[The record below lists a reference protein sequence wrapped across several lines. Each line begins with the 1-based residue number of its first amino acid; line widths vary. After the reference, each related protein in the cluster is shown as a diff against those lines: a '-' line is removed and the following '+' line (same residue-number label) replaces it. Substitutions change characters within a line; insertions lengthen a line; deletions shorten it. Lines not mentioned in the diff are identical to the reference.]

1 MAKITENRLRLLVVR
16 GRVTGWKAVVWK
28 NLQKGP
34 WGDRLFSLTTVG
46 VDTRIYTADKIT

>member
-1 MAKITENRLRLLVVR
+1 MVR

-28 NLQKGP
+28 NLQKGL

-46 VDTRIYTADKIT
+46 VDTQIYTADKIT